1 MGDHIMNGEADEL
14 AVKPFDASDPESVNR
29 ARKKAGRKKV
39 NRLRIIEAVME
50 QPEGRKWMY
59 EVLNMCHIYSTPFVQ
74 GDPYA
79 SAFQMGEQNIGNMLL
94 ADVQAAAPANYL
106 LMCKEGNTDD
116 GM

>member
-1 MGDHIMNGEADEL
+1 MADHILNQEAEEL
-14 AVKPFDASDPESVNR
+14 AATAFDASDATAVSN

-39 NRLRIIEAVME
+39 NRLRVIEAVME

-59 EVLNMCHIYSTPFVQ
+59 GVLSMCHIYSTPFVQ

-94 ADVQAAAPANYL
+94 SDVQAAAPTNYL
-106 LMCKEGNTDD
+106 LMCKEGNADD
-116 GM
+116 TA